1 MINDAINPLDGRY
14 YEKTRALAP
23 YFSESAL
30 MKYRVMME
38 CEYFISLAEFLG
50 GQKYGAENQK
60 GKIGIRKLN
69 ANDIK
74 TLRSL
79 YENWTDEKY
88 QKIKKFEATT
98 NHDVKAVEYF
108 IKESLEKTSL
118 KGSREWVHFAITSED
133 TNNIAYALMLS
144 DSLENILVPTIKEI
158 VKEINDLAKKYASLP
173 MLARTHGQSASP
185 TTFGKEMRVFT
196 ARIEKRL
203 AGLAS
208 IKIQAK
214 LNGATGNW
222 NAHVAAYPK
231 ANWQKFS
238 ENFINSLNKL
248 NISPSNTSGRA
259 RIYKLEAN
267 LITTQIECHDSY
279 VAVFDTL
286 RRINTILLD
295 FNQDMWRYISDG
307 YITQKPKAGEVGSST
322 MPHKINPI
330 DFENSEGNIGL
341 ANALF
346 EFFARKL
353 PVSRLQRD
361 LSDSTVERAFG
372 TAFGHSYLAYTSLQR
387 GLSKISVNENKIKED
402 LLAHPEVIAEAI
414 QTVMRRECLPV
425 PYESLKELT
434 RGKKIEMEDFAKF
447 IDGLKI
453 SPELKK
459 ELKKFTPQNYIGIAD
474 KLVK

>member
-1 MINDAINPLDGRY
+1 MIHAINPLDGRY
-14 YEKTRALAP
+14 GERVRALVP

-38 CEYFISLAEFLG
+38 CEYLIALSNL
-50 GQKYGAENQK
+50 
-60 GKIGIRKLN
+60 GKIGLKKFN
-69 ANDIK
+69 ASEVKIVRDLYNKFNDASY
-74 TLRSL
+74 L
-79 YENWTDEKY
+79 
-88 QKIKKFEATT
+88 KIKDFEATT

-108 IKESLEKTSL
+108 IKEKLAKTSL
-118 KGSREWVHFAITSED
+118 KNSIEWVHFATTSED

-144 DSLENILVPTIKEI
+144 DSLDSVMIPEIKKIISEL
-158 VKEINDLAKKYASLP
+158 NALAKKYANLP

-185 TTFGKEMRVFT
+185 TTFGKEMKVFV
-196 ARIEKRL
+196 ARLEKRL
-203 AGLAS
+203 HGLQN

-222 NAHVAAYPK
+222 NAHVAAYPNV
-231 ANWQKFS
+231 NWPKFS
-238 ENFINSLNKL
+238 QDFINGLNKL
-248 NISPSNTSGRA
+248 APRTC
-259 RIYKLEAN
+259 KLEPN
-267 LITTQIECHDSY
+267 LVTTQIECHDSY
-279 VAVFDTL
+279 VAVFDTI

-307 YITQKPKAGEVGSST
+307 WIGQKTRAGEVGSST
-322 MPHKINPI
+322 MPHKVNPI
-330 DFENSEGNIGL
+330 DFENSEGNIGI

-372 TAFGHSYLAYTSLQR
+372 TAFGHSYLAYVMLLK
-387 GLSKISVNENKIKED
+387 GLGKINVNENKIKED

-414 QTVMRRECLPV
+414 QTVLRRENYPI
-425 PYESLKELT
+425 PYESLKALT
-434 RGKKIEMEDFAKF
+434 RGKEVTMADFATF
-447 IDGLKI
+447 IDTLKV
-453 SPELKK
+453 SPTIKT
-459 ELKKFTPQNYIGIAD
+459 ELKKFTPLSYIGLAS

>member
-1 MINDAINPLDGRY
+1 MIQAINPLDGRY
-14 YEKTRALAP
+14 YDRTRALAP
-23 YFSESAL
+23 FFSEQAL

-38 CEYFISLAEFLG
+38 CEYLIALSASG
-50 GQKYGAENQK
+50 KTRPTGSSGQAGL
-60 GKIGIRKLN
+60 RKFS
-69 ANDIK
+69 ANEIK
-74 TLRSL
+74 MVRAL
-79 YENWTDEKY
+79 YEKFNGTSYE
-88 QKIKKFEATT
+88 KIKKIESVT

-108 IKESLEKTSL
+108 IKEKLAKTSL
-118 KGSREWVHFAITSED
+118 KNATEWVHFATTSED

-144 DSLENILVPTIKEI
+144 DSLEQVMIPAIKGV
-158 VKEINDLAKKYASLP
+158 VKDLRALSTKYKSLP

-185 TTFGKEMRVFT
+185 TTFGKEMYVFV

-222 NAHVAAYPK
+222 NAHMAAYPK
-231 ANWQKFS
+231 VNWPEFSKKFI
-238 ENFINSLNKL
+238 EGFNN
-248 NISPSNTSGRA
+248 PSMNSGRK
-259 RIYKLEAN
+259 RVQQLEAN

-279 VAVFDTL
+279 VAVFDTV

-295 FNQDMWRYISDG
+295 FSQDMWRYISDG
-307 YITQKPKAGEVGSST
+307 WIGQRTKAGEVGSST
-322 MPHKINPI
+322 MPHKVNPI
-330 DFENSEGNIGL
+330 DFENAEGNIGL

-372 TAFGHSYLAYTSLQR
+372 TAFGHSYLAYVMLAK
-387 GLSKISVNENKIKED
+387 GLGKITVNEHAIKEA
-402 LLAHPEVIAEAI
+402 LLAHPEVVAEAI
-414 QTVMRRECLPV
+414 QTVLRRENYPI
-425 PYESLKELT
+425 PYEALKELT
-434 RGKKIEMEDFAKF
+434 RGKEVTMADFSTF
-447 IDGLKI
+447 IDTLKV
-453 SPELKK
+453 SPKVK
-459 ELKKFTPQNYIGIAD
+459 TELKKFTPLTYTGIAS

>member
-1 MINDAINPLDGRY
+1 MREKSHIIVLYMIHAINPLDGRY
-14 YEKTRALAP
+14 GERVRALVP

-38 CEYFISLAEFLG
+38 CEYLIALSNL
-50 GQKYGAENQK
+50 
-60 GKIGIRKLN
+60 GKIGLKKFN
-69 ANDIK
+69 ASEVKIVRDLYNKFNDASY
-74 TLRSL
+74 L
-79 YENWTDEKY
+79 
-88 QKIKKFEATT
+88 KIKDFEATT

-108 IKESLEKTSL
+108 IKEKLAKTSL
-118 KGSREWVHFAITSED
+118 KNSIEWVHFATTSED

-144 DSLENILVPTIKEI
+144 DSLDSVMIPEIKKIISEL
-158 VKEINDLAKKYASLP
+158 NALAKKYANLP

-185 TTFGKEMRVFT
+185 TTFGKEMKVFV
-196 ARIEKRL
+196 ARLEKRL
-203 AGLAS
+203 HGLQN

-222 NAHVAAYPK
+222 NAHVAAYPNV
-231 ANWQKFS
+231 NWPKFS
-238 ENFINSLNKL
+238 QDFINGLNKL
-248 NISPSNTSGRA
+248 APRTC
-259 RIYKLEAN
+259 KLEPN
-267 LITTQIECHDSY
+267 LVTTQIECHDSY
-279 VAVFDTL
+279 VAVFDTI

-307 YITQKPKAGEVGSST
+307 WIGQKTRAGEVGSST
-322 MPHKINPI
+322 MPHKVNPI
-330 DFENSEGNIGL
+330 DFENSEGNIGI

-372 TAFGHSYLAYTSLQR
+372 TAFGHSYLAYVMLLK
-387 GLSKISVNENKIKED
+387 GLGKINVNENKIKED

-414 QTVMRRECLPV
+414 QTVLRRENYPI
-425 PYESLKELT
+425 PYESLKALT
-434 RGKKIEMEDFAKF
+434 RGKEVTMADFATF
-447 IDGLKI
+447 IDTLKV
-453 SPELKK
+453 SPTIKT
-459 ELKKFTPQNYIGIAD
+459 ELKKFTPLSYIGLAS